1 MLKVKTFDQVVKEAR
16 SQITYLKPRM
26 AKAIY
31 DKADSPIIIDVRE
44 AEQRKFNKLKDS
56 IHFPRGLIE
65 WHMPREYPN
74 PEQVIFTHCNHGARA
89 TLSALALQNM
99 GYTNVYAIKEEI
111 DEIKKFFD

>member
-44 AEQRKFNKLKDS
+44 AEHTQIPNK
-56 IHFPRGLIE
+56 
-65 WHMPREYPN
+65 
-74 PEQVIFTHCNHGARA
+74 
-89 TLSALALQNM
+89 
-99 GYTNVYAIKEEI
+99 
-111 DEIKKFFD
+111 